1 MKKEDIIDYGLMALL
16 TAAVLVIWYLS
27 KTL

>member
-16 TAAVLVIWYLS
+16 AAAVLVIWYLS